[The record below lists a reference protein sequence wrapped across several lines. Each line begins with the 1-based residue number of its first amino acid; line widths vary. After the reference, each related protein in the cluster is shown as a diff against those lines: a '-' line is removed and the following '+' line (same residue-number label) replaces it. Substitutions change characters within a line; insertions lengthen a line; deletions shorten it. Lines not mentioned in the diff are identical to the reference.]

1 LQDFKEVIIQV
12 SKILEI
18 KKVSKSFGGLQAIS
32 ELDLTIDQGEL
43 LGLIGPNGSGKT
55 TFFNLITGVY
65 KPTNGHIIYRNKAI
79 TGLRPDQLCA
89 KGIGR
94 MFQHTVLFSGLT
106 VFQNILV
113 ATHLRSKLNFWH
125 ALFNT
130 PIYKERERKAEF
142 RALEVI
148 KFVGLESVRDE
159 LASNLPHGHQRSL
172 GVAMALVT
180 KPQLLLLDE
189 PTTGMNREETESMM
203 ELVKKISNEGVT
215 VLLVEHNMKV
225 VMGICRRVVVLNFGQ
240 RIAEGSPNEV
250 SKNEAVIQAYLGADY
265 AA

>member
-1 LQDFKEVIIQV
+1 MTKV
-12 SKILEI
+12 LEI
-18 KKVSKSFGGLQAIS
+18 KKVCKSFGGLQAIL
-32 ELDLTIDQGEL
+32 ELDLAVDQGEL

-65 KPTNGHIIYRNKAI
+65 KPTRGYINYRNKDI
-79 TGLRPDQLCA
+79 TGLRPDQICA

-94 MFQHTVLFSGLT
+94 MFQHTILFSNLT

-113 ATHLRSKLNFWH
+113 ATHLESKLNFWH
-125 ALFNT
+125 ALFKT
-130 PIYKERERKAEF
+130 PIYKERERKAEC
-142 RALEVI
+142 RALEI
-148 KFVGLESVRDE
+148 MNFVGLESVKDE

-172 GVAMALVT
+172 GVAMALAA

-189 PTTGMNREETESMM
+189 PTTGMNREETEYMM
-203 ELVKKISNEGVT
+203 DLVKKISNEGVT

-225 VMGICRRVVVLNFGQ
+225 VMGICRRIVVLNFGQ
-240 RIAEGSPNEV
+240 KIAEGSPEEV
-250 SKNEAVIQAYLGADY
+250 SKNDAVIQAYLGADY

>member
-1 LQDFKEVIIQV
+1 V
-12 SKILEI
+12 SRILEI
-18 KKVSKSFGGLQAIS
+18 KKVRKTFGGLQAIA
-32 ELDLTIDQGEL
+32 ELDLAIDQGEI

-65 KPTNGHIIYRNKAI
+65 PPTNGHIIYKDKDI
-79 TGLRPDQLCA
+79 TGLRPDEICA
-89 KGIGR
+89 RGIGR
-94 MFQHTVLFSGLT
+94 MFQHTVLFSTLT

-113 ATHLRSKLNFWH
+113 ATHLHSKLSFWH
-125 ALFNT
+125 SLFNT
-130 PIYKERERKAEF
+130 PVHKGREKKAEL
-142 RALEVI
+142 RALEVM
-148 KFVGLESVRDE
+148 KFVGLEGVKDD
-159 LASNLPHGHQRSL
+159 LASNLPHGYQRSL
-172 GVAMALVT
+172 GVAMALAT
-180 KPQLLLLDE
+180 DPQLLLLDE

-203 ELVKKISNEGVT
+203 ELAKKISNEGVT

-250 SKNEAVIQAYLGADY
+250 SKNDAVIQAYLGADY